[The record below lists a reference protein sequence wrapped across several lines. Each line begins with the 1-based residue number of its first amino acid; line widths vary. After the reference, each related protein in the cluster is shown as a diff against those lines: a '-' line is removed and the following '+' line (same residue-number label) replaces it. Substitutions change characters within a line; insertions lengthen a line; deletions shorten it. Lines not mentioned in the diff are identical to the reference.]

1 MHKLVKTIVLMAAC
15 AALPV
20 MARYKPVAGEAPS
33 AEAGLTTV
41 ALRKLEKSV
50 PMTPQM
56 RADRNALAGH
66 SVRSLVVNQKLEDS
80 TDRLFTHV
88 IKHPGS
94 ITNQKSSG
102 RCWLFAGLN
111 ILRPEVM
118 NTFNMKNFTLS
129 QAYEQFY
136 QKLEAANRSMEL
148 AIALRNEPLHS
159 RRMDTFLQHIISDG
173 GDWNYVQALV
183 VKYGAVPESV
193 MPNDYAASHTREM
206 NALMATRLRKAV
218 IRIRKAAGDGA
229 SMDQLRGIKMDAL
242 KDVYKILVLCLGQP
256 PQTFQWRYETKDGK
270 VSKLET
276 YTPKSFYKKFLGN
289 DMNDFVRFVNYPGKP
304 MHAKLEW
311 DWERNMADH
320 PNMDAVNIT
329 MAEMEAMTLKSV
341 LGDAPVWFGANA
353 SAEGDV
359 KKGLWLNDILDAKDL
374 FGMDFTMSKA
384 DTLAY
389 DNGTPDHAM
398 VFTGV
403 DVRNG
408 KPDKWKVEN
417 SWGTKPGDKGW
428 FVIGNGW
435 FGRHVYEVIID
446 KRFVPKEL
454 LALTKK
460 KPIVLPPWDP
470 FTDWV
475 KGE

>member
-1 MHKLVKTIVLMAAC
+1 
-15 AALPV
+15 
-20 MARYKPVAGEAPS
+20 
-33 AEAGLTTV
+33 
-41 ALRKLEKSV
+41 
-50 PMTPQM
+50 
-56 RADRNALAGH
+56 
-66 SVRSLVVNQKLEDS
+66 
-80 TDRLFTHV
+80 
-88 IKHPGS
+88 
-94 ITNQKSSG
+94 
-102 RCWLFAGLN
+102 
-111 ILRPEVM
+111 
-118 NTFNMKNFTLS
+118 
-129 QAYEQFY
+129 
-136 QKLEAANRSMEL
+136 
-148 AIALRNEPLHS
+148 
-159 RRMDTFLQHIISDG
+159 
-173 GDWNYVQALV
+173 
-183 VKYGAVPESV
+183 
-193 MPNDYAASHTREM
+193 
-206 NALMATRLRKAV
+206 
-218 IRIRKAAGDGA
+218 
-229 SMDQLRGIKMDAL
+229 
-242 KDVYKILVLCLGQP
+242 
-256 PQTFQWRYETKDGK
+256 
-270 VSKLET
+270 
-276 YTPKSFYKKFLGN
+276 
-289 DMNDFVRFVNYPGKP
+289 
-304 MHAKLEW
+304 
-311 DWERNMADH
+311 MADH